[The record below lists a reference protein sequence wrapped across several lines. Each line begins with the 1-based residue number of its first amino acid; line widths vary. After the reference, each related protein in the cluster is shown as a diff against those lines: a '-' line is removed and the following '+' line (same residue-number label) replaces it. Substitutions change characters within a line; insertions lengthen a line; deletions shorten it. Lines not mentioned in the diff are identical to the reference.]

1 MTEDTMANENLSQ
14 IDVGQP
20 APDFV
25 ARDLEGN
32 EVRLNNLIRGRKAV
46 LLFYRGGWCPFC
58 NEQLA
63 SIARDYEKFQELDAV
78 VVAVSGEEVEK
89 GKGLLKKLQLPF
101 VLLSDTSFDSIERY
115 GVLDA
120 KVSETLK
127 SRGIA
132 RLPKPSAFV
141 IDAKGTVRYMHVGNS
156 APDRPRNE
164 DQLRALANAD
174 ESKPSSKV
182 DL

>member
-1 MTEDTMANENLSQ
+1 MANENMPK
-14 IDVGQP
+14 VGVGHS

-25 ARDLEGN
+25 AMDLDGN
-32 EVRLNNLIRGRKAV
+32 EVRLSDLIRGKKAL

-63 SIARDYEKFQELDAV
+63 SIARDHEKFEKLNVV

-89 GKGLLKKLQLPF
+89 GRGLLKKLQLPF

-120 KVSETLK
+120 NVHEALK

-141 IDAKGTVRYMHVGNS
+141 IDSRGSVRYVHVGNS

-164 DQLRALANAD
+164 ELLRALGKLA
-174 ESKPSSKV
+174 
-182 DL
+182 